1 MKNQHS
7 LIKDLKA
14 NFPALP
20 ESFYDAL
27 LERVR
32 VHQFTEEEFGKAVYH
47 VIDTFTGNDLPK
59 IANFILH
66 IHPDGIPPRPIK
78 KPTPEE
84 IAAENEAE
92 KAYDK
97 KVEDFNNYLLNT
109 PIDEL

>member
-7 LIKDLKA
+7 LIKDLKV
-14 NFPALP
+14 NFPALS
-20 ESFYDAL
+20 EGFYNAL

-66 IHPDGIPPRPIK
+66 IHPDGMPPKPIK
-78 KPTPEE
+78 QPSPKE
-84 IAAENEAE
+84 IQEQDEAS

-97 KVEDFNNYLLNT
+97 RVEDFNNYLLNT